1 MVAKTNREREQDARE
16 AKLEQMR
23 DLVSSGVLV
32 IRPMT
37 KSERA
42 KWAKQ
47 RAKVDKDSTSQ
58 ERVRREA
65 ARRNLRRRVDRV
77 A

>member
-1 MVAKTNREREQDARE
+1 MAKTNRERERDARE
-16 AKLEQMR
+16 AKLEHVR
-23 DLVSSGVLV
+23 ELVSLGVLV

-37 KSERA
+37 KAERA
-42 KWAKQ
+42 KWAKR
-47 RAKVDKDSTSQ
+47 RAKIDKDSTPQ

-65 ARRNLRRRVDRV
+65 ALRNLRRRIERV